1 MEVSWSRGLECR
13 PRAQHEGGCH
23 WGFAGGALHQQSRHD
38 VLCDSLANV
47 HLRRV
52 VILDPA
58 LVPSLPQVLQDA
70 QADVMEPVSAG
81 VRGHRGLLAVPPHS
95 DETCADVRAPCSD
108 RALGLGLGLGIY

>member
-81 VRGHRGLLAVPPHS
+81 VQFSKFAFAKFL
-95 DETCADVRAPCSD
+95 
-108 RALGLGLGLGIY
+108 